1 MHCMLDIEALLT
13 CMIYVDLNPIRADI
27 CDSLDGSN
35 FTSVQERL
43 FTLVKNHQNILM
55 RKK

>member
-1 MHCMLDIEALLT
+1 MLDIEALLT